1 MNKKKIFIWCCDLNK
16 NSGEGIIANK
26 FINDLKLNN
35 SHHKLIINCPKN
47 KSKNIF
53 VERFIRPLTGL
64 IFLWKIY
71 IFNKN
76 KDVCYV
82 NYLPFWNFI
91 LFLLLPPK
99 TILGPITGGSLF
111 NKKPIQNY
119 ILRKYFLNTLNYLTI
134 IVTKIRGTKLLF
146 STDLLKNK
154 LYKNKKYLFNYILK
168 DFKIK
173 KIKTDKKKY
182 DIIFYLR
189 DHKNKNMQL
198 QIDLANKLSKKFR
211 IITVGEKI
219 PNPDIKNFGYI
230 KRKNLLKILKITKFA
245 FLSPENLLSLFALDS
260 ISCNTNIFFNKNKN
274 YKTDKLR
281 GIFYV
286 NYEDTS
292 KLNYEIEKH
301 LIKKFV
307 FKIKNIDP
315 KEKFEN
321 YFKI

>member
-1 MNKKKIFIWCCDLNK
+1 MPKKKIFIWCCDLNK
-16 NSGEGIIANK
+16 NSGEGIVANK

-35 SHHKLIINCPKN
+35 SNHKLIINSPRNKN
-47 KSKNIF
+47 ANML
-53 VERFIRPLTGL
+53 VERFIHPLIGL
-64 IFLWKIY
+64 IYLWKIY
-71 IFNKN
+71 LFKKN
-76 KDVCYV
+76 KHICYV
-82 NYLPFWNFI
+82 NYLPLWNVI

-111 NKKPIQNY
+111 NKKPFINY

-134 IVTKIRGTKLLF
+134 LVTKVRGTKLLF

-154 LYKNKKYLFNYILK
+154 LYKNKKYIFNYVLK

-173 KIKTDKKKY
+173 KIKTYKKY
-182 DIIFYLR
+182 DLIFYLR
-189 DHKNKNMQL
+189 NHINKNMRVQV
-198 QIDLANKLSKKFR
+198 DLANKLSTKFK

-219 PNPDIKNFGYI
+219 PNPDIKNFGYM
-230 KRKNLLKILKITKFA
+230 KRKNLLKILKKTKFA

-260 ISCNTNIFFNKNKN
+260 IGCNTNIFFNKNKN
-274 YKTDKLR
+274 YKTNNLK

-286 NYEDTS
+286 NYEDVN

-301 LIKKFV
+301 LVKKFV
-307 FKIKNIDP
+307 FKIKYFNS